1 MVVDNDYDGMR
12 NGLQILANKVRI
24 GILDEG
30 WFSLPTINDA
40 GWKVP
45 EVDNIVV
52 QTKKIYELV

>member
-1 MVVDNDYDGMR
+1 MVDNDYDGMR

-45 EVDNIVV
+45 E
-52 QTKKIYELV
+52 